1 MDLEL
6 KVHLKSGTILDCTQ
20 AVTKIVWSGDIK
32 SASRTLEFDVLQAVA
47 DKEIESI
54 GVSEGDTVSFFVS
67 GKEIFRGILIDV
79 DADSSNNE
87 KKYTSK
93 DIGYLLKNKVAF
105 NFKNVATEKVAA
117 DVIKKLG
124 YNAGTLTK
132 TGQKFT
138 KVITKSTGYDVIMA
152 AYTEASEKTKKKYM
166 ITTTIDKFNVIEKG
180 EKVLE
185 LQFNESEN
193 LIKSKFKSSID
204 KLVNKVIIV
213 DKNGNK
219 VSEKV
224 DKETQK
230 LYNITITEIE
240 QQTEGKTDIK
250 PEDKFKK
257 ADKSASLSGF
267 GDITCVSGYGVHVKD
282 THTGLIGKFFIDS
295 DKHTWSGGSYIVDL
309 DLNFENIMNEVT
321 ISEGSTEKEGAIE
334 GGATSVGGSSKA
346 VDIAKTKLGKPYKWG
361 ATGPNTF
368 DCSGLVYWT
377 AKQLGKNVPR
387 TSRQQST
394 YGQAVSKSQLQPGD
408 CVFFGSPV
416 HHVGIYVGNGKY
428 LHAPQTGDVVKISN
442 LNSRGDFHNARRF
455 L

>member
-1 MDLEL
+1 M
-6 KVHLKSGTILDCTQ
+6 
-20 AVTKIVWSGDIK
+20 
-32 SASRTLEFDVLQAVA
+32 
-47 DKEIESI
+47 
-54 GVSEGDTVSFFVS
+54 
-67 GKEIFRGILIDV
+67 
-79 DADSSNNE
+79 
-87 KKYTSK
+87 
-93 DIGYLLKNKVAF
+93 AF
-105 NFKNVATEKVAA
+105 NFNNVATEKVAA

-124 YNAGTLTK
+124 YNAGTLAK

-346 VDIAKTKLGKPYKWG
+346 VDIAKTKLGKHYKWG